1 MPRTETRAFI
11 SMPRRSGAL
20 LFGTPITQTEIKS
33 SQANN
38 QAKGRHMPRGGLRTT
53 SFKPGRSGNP
63 TGLPN
68 KPETI
73 ARLKVEADAKAIAK
87 SYGEDA
93 INALVEIMNNKAIS
107 AAARVS
113 AATSLLDRGYG
124 RPAQA
129 VEMTGRDGGPIET
142 ANTDISAREL
152 IAGRIASLSER
163 LRDDEGPSR
172 LN

>member
-1 MPRTETRAFI
+1 M
-11 SMPRRSGAL
+11 
-20 LFGTPITQTEIKS
+20 
-33 SQANN
+33 
-38 QAKGRHMPRGGLRTT
+38 
-53 SFKPGRSGNP
+53 
-63 TGLPN
+63 
-68 KPETI
+68 
-73 ARLKVEADAKAIAK
+73 KVEADAKAIAK

-124 RPAQA
+124 RPSQA

-142 ANTDISAREL
+142 SELSAREL
-152 IAGRIASLSER
+152 IASRLAGYAARRSE
-163 LRDDEGPSR
+163 DESPSR